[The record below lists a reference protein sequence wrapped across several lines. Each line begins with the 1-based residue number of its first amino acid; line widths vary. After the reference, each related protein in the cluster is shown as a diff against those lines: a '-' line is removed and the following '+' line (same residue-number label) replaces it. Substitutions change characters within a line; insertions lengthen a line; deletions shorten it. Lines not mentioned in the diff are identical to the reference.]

1 MIAGM
6 PSAKRKSGFA
16 DARQDRRY
24 LIPVLEV
31 AIGEWRFQSIN
42 WSMGG
47 MLLDGI
53 AEDIGLRVRGTYALS
68 GSRETMPFVGT
79 VVRVDPESGYSAI
92 CFDDPRAA
100 QICGDGDRER
110 PPVEQFH

>member
-1 MIAGM
+1 
-6 PSAKRKSGFA
+6 
-16 DARQDRRY
+16 
-24 LIPVLEV
+24 
-31 AIGEWRFQSIN
+31 
-42 WSMGG
+42 

-100 QICGDGDRER
+100 QICCDGDRER